1 MRHLTKNSKPVFA
14 LLLAGAFLLVG
25 TVFSG
30 NVKETTTNNADQYAQ
45 DLQSGGIS
53 FNPVRTKTPCY
64 N

>member
-30 NVKETTTNNADQYAQ
+30 TVKETTTNNADQYAQ
-45 DLQSGGIS
+45 DLQSGGIMLADDWECND
-53 FNPVRTKTPCY
+53 FI
-64 N
+64 